1 MPAKEKGTQTG
12 KARAKKAPA
21 REMPKFEPAPEELV
35 HTFEGAMKDFPMATQ
50 RKMFGY
56 PAAFVNGNMFTG
68 LFQDAMF
75 LRLSDE
81 DRAAFRSEF
90 GARLFEPMPG
100 RPMRG
105 YVVVPRYVL
114 HSPRLL
120 ALWIGK
126 GMAYAQT
133 LPPKAKRQRKKADS
147 D

>member
-1 MPAKEKGTQTG
+1 
-12 KARAKKAPA
+12 
-21 REMPKFEPAPEELV
+21 MPKFEPAPEEMV

-56 PAAFVNGNMFTG
+56 PAAFVNGNMFAG

-81 DRAAFRSEF
+81 DRAAFRSEY

-105 YVVVPRYVL
+105 YVLVPRFVL
-114 HSPRLL
+114 KSPKHLSAWMRK
-120 ALWIGK
+120 A
-126 GMAYAQT
+126 MEFTAS
-133 LPPKAKRQRKKADS
+133 LPPKASRSKAKK
-147 D
+147 